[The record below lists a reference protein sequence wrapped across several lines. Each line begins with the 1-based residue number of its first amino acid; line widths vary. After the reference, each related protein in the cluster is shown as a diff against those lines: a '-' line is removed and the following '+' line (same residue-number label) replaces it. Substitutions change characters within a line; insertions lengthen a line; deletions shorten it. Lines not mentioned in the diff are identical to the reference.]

1 MSNATSKVAGRH
13 NLRFGV
19 QAQYRELF
27 MNTPVNP
34 QGSFSFNG
42 AATGAANNRANA
54 VADFLLGYC
63 SICRG
68 QYGTMDSNYVSP
80 TVALFFDDVWQVSNK
95 LTIQA
100 GIRWEYLSPWRELD
114 DRAGSVEPNTGRIA
128 YHRVPADIPPAFAPL
143 IVAEDDFFPAG
154 IVQKDVNNWAPRLGV
169 VYSLS
174 DRTVIRS
181 GFGVYYH
188 NLEANELQFSRMVL
202 PYAAWFDASPQSGQ
216 RVNVDTLFPDL
227 TTLQRFPAPFSLN
240 PDNVTPYTTQWNV
253 NAQRNFL
260 RDYLFEVAYTG
271 SAGRKL
277 WKRFNMNQP
286 TEGTTPLQER
296 SPFPHFDPVILTSSN
311 DAYSDFDGL
320 SVRLDKRY
328 SAGLFF
334 GSNYQISKMTDNNSG
349 QAESNDTAFRWNKDA
364 DFGYSRYHRRHRTN
378 VTFGYELP
386 FGPGKRWLGDGGV
399 LAAVLGGWQL
409 AGAFRMQSGV
419 PFTVSGSALQNL
431 GGFVPK
437 QDELCAGTRGRQ
449 G

>member
-1 MSNATSKVAGRH
+1 M
-13 NLRFGV
+13 
-19 QAQYRELF
+19 
-27 MNTPVNP
+27 
-34 QGSFSFNG
+34 
-42 AATGAANNRANA
+42 
-54 VADFLLGYC
+54 
-63 SICRG
+63 
-68 QYGTMDSNYVSP
+68 
-80 TVALFFDDVWQVSNK
+80 
-95 LTIQA
+95 
-100 GIRWEYLSPWRELD
+100 YLSPWRELD

-364 DFGYSRYHRRHRTN
+364 DFSYSRYHRRHRTN

-431 GGFVPK
+431 GGFVPNRVNFAPGREDDK
-437 QDELCAGTRGRQ
+437 GKLDDPTAERWFDPTVYQLPPAGFQGTAGRNTLIGPAFRRADLAVSRRVRLGAANLDFRGELFNLFNTTNLGNPAANISSSNVGVITSADDARYLQLVLRVRW
-449 G
+449 